1 METFIKMEERTN
13 TQQREMEEKMTKQ
26 QMEFEM
32 KLRQLDAER
41 EEKRRREERQFQLQM
56 MQMQMQMF
64 GGIVNQGFSGGYMN
78 NHSVYNDNQA
88 GPSSMPNAMPMQYQS
103 TCTRDQYSTTPPYVQ
118 QVFNIPRIHIYR
130 PTLQLIMMNNMM
142 SSKTLLYFEN

>member
-13 TQQREMEEKMTKQ
+13 TQQREMEEQMTKH

-118 QVFNIPRIHIYR
+118 QGVQHTPNPYIQTN
-130 PTLQLIMMNNMM
+130 PTTDNDEQYDELKNFTVL
-142 SSKTLLYFEN
+142 